1 MTKDEEQSNA
11 ISSRRGNTL
20 KGCDD
25 FVGRSM
31 MLRFLF
37 FSSRRR
43 HTRYWRDWSSD
54 VCSSDLSLDTASSGR
69 ATGPSARGPAT
80 PAASRPVRAGVA
92 QVLAE
97 MVTAGSANIRFA
109 PIAPTMH
116 QATWAGRVGRVG
128 RGITP
133 GRSAERSIDER
144 RDRVEATAGHRPN
157 IRMIANNPAAVAAA
171 LSSSSRPVSPGDQ
184 PLRVHPGADY
194 WTGH

>member
-1 MTKDEEQSNA
+1 
-11 ISSRRGNTL
+11 
-20 KGCDD
+20 
-25 FVGRSM
+25 
-31 MLRFLF
+31 
-37 FSSRRR
+37 
-43 HTRYWRDWSSD
+43 
-54 VCSSDLSLDTASSGR
+54 
-69 ATGPSARGPAT
+69 
-80 PAASRPVRAGVA
+80 
-92 QVLAE
+92 

-171 LSSSSRPVSPGDQ
+171 FSSSSRPVSPGDQ
-184 PLRVHPGADY
+184 PLRGDPGADY
-194 WTGH
+194 WRGQESTAQELGSQPQPQRHLAHARTPLVLIDNHRYSA